1 MARSFAEFGN
11 ALYTGE
17 KSIDFIGRRKTWY
30 LISIVLIVLS
40 IVGPALRGGFAFGIE
55 FTGGSQ
61 FQVQLPNGQDR
72 DLAVAEDA
80 VAGVLPAIAPRVTQ
94 LGANGIRVQTEALK
108 NAENREVTAA
118 LAQGY
123 GVSEDEVTYS
133 YIGPAWGQ
141 DITRQA
147 IIALIVFILF
157 AALVM
162 AIYFRTWKMSLAAII
177 ALFHD
182 LVITAGIYGI
192 SGFEITPA
200 AMIGFLTILGYSLY
214 DTVVVFDKIRENT
227 APGELN
233 DRRTFAESVNL
244 GVNQTLVRSIN
255 TSVVALLPVGSILFI
270 GAFVL
275 GAGTLRDIS
284 LALFIGIMV
293 GAYSTIFI
301 AAPAYAHLRQGDAAV
316 KRHDERVL
324 RARGTRSAP
333 ADTEAAAE
341 V

>member
-17 KSIDFIGRRKTWY
+17 KSIDFIGKRKTWY

-40 IVGPALRGGFAFGIE
+40 IAGPMLRGGFTFGIE

-61 FQVQLPNGQDR
+61 FQVHLSDQQDR
-72 DLAVAEDA
+72 DPAIAEAAVAE
-80 VAGVLPAIAPRVTQ
+80 VLPSSAPRVTQ
-94 LGANGIRVQTEALK
+94 LGPTDVRVQTEALSES
-108 NAENREVTAA
+108 ENREVTAA
-118 LAQGY
+118 IAESY
-123 GVSEDEVTYS
+123 GISPDDVTYS
-133 YIGPAWGQ
+133 FIGPAWGQ
-141 DITRQA
+141 DITKQA

-182 LVITAGIYGI
+182 LIITAGIYGI

-284 LALFIGIMV
+284 LALFIGILV

-301 AAPAYAHLRQGDAAV
+301 AAPAYAHLRQGEEAV
-316 KRHDERVL
+316 KRHDEKVL
-324 RARGTRSAP
+324 RIRGQQEPIEETS
-333 ADTEAAAE
+333 AAAGA
-341 V
+341 